1 MSDLPRVCIVT
12 PSFNQAQYLEDTI
25 RSVLD
30 QGYPNLEYI
39 IVDGGSTDG
48 SVDIIRKYESKLAW
62 WVSEPD
68 EGQADGIRKGLAR
81 ATGEIVAWI
90 NSDDY
95 YLPGAILQAASFL
108 KIRPEAGM
116 VYGDVVSLN
125 GKGQPINVQRLPD
138 YTLLDLM
145 TFHIIGQPSVFMR
158 RSVYEKTGGIDP
170 RFHYL
175 LDHQLW
181 LKIAAGSKIY
191 HLPALWS
198 AARYHADAKNVAL
211 AARFGR
217 EAYQIVDWLAVT
229 EPFAVL
235 YKANKRK
242 IIAGAHWLNAW
253 YCSVG
258 GKYGRSIAAYW
269 RAFWRNPG
277 RVIADWKRVL
287 LTVASLL
294 GIQGIQQRYQQE
306 RVDQLA
312 ADPEMAR
319 LFRARRS

>member
-1 MSDLPRVCIVT
+1 MGELPRVSIVT
-12 PSFNQAQYLEDTI
+12 PSYNQAQYLEDTI
-25 RSVLD
+25 RSVLE

-48 SVDIIRKYESKLAW
+48 SVDIIRKYEHKLAW
-62 WVSEPD
+62 WVSEKD
-68 EGQADGIRKGLAR
+68 EGQGDAIRKGFSHAS
-81 ATGEIVAWI
+81 GEVIAWI

-95 YLPGAILQAASFL
+95 YLPGAVLQAASVL
-108 KIRPEAGM
+108 KSHPDVGL

-138 YTLLDLM
+138 YSLQDLM
-145 TFHIIGQPSVFMR
+145 SFHIIGQPSVFMR
-158 RSVYEKTGGIDP
+158 RAVYEKVGGIDP

-181 LKIAAGSKIY
+181 LKMAAEAKIY

-217 EAYQIVDWLAVT
+217 EAYQIVDWMAAS
-229 EPFAVL
+229 EPFSQEFACHRRRI
-235 YKANKRK
+235 K
-242 IIAGAHWLNAW
+242 AGADWLNAW

-269 RAFWRNPG
+269 RTFWRDPG
-277 RVIADWKRVL
+277 RVTADWKRVL
-287 LTVASLL
+287 LTLASML
-294 GIQGIQQRYQQE
+294 GIRGIQETYQQE
-306 RVDQLA
+306 RLEQLA

-319 LFRARRS
+319 LFRPKG

>member
-1 MSDLPRVCIVT
+1 MGELPRVSIVT
-12 PSFNQAQYLEDTI
+12 PSYNQAQYLEDTI
-25 RSVLD
+25 RSVLE

-48 SVDIIRKYESKLAW
+48 SVDIIRKYEHKLAW
-62 WVSEPD
+62 WVSEKD
-68 EGQADGIRKGLAR
+68 EGQGDAILKGIGHAS
-81 ATGEIVAWI
+81 GEVIAWI

-95 YLPGAILQAASFL
+95 YLPGAVLQAASVL
-108 KIRPEAGM
+108 KTHADVGL

-125 GKGQPINVQRLPD
+125 GKGRPINVQRLPD
-138 YTLLDLM
+138 YGLQDLM
-145 TFHIIGQPSVFMR
+145 SFHIIGQPSVFMR
-158 RSVYEKTGGIDP
+158 RAVYEKVGGIDP

-181 LKIAAGSKIY
+181 LKMAAEAKIY

-217 EAYQIVDWLAVT
+217 EAYQIVDWMAGS
-229 EPFAVL
+229 EPFSQEFARHR
-235 YKANKRK
+235 RK
-242 IIAGAHWLNAW
+242 IKAGADWLNAW

-269 RAFWRNPG
+269 RALWRDPG
-277 RVIADWKRVL
+277 RVAADWKRVL
-287 LTVASLL
+287 LTLASML
-294 GIQGIQQRYQQE
+294 GIRGIQETYQQE
-306 RVDQLA
+306 RLEQLA

-319 LFRARRS
+319 LFRPKR